1 MDDIGYPLDLTTPVR
16 HVATE
21 MGRVAPAALS
31 VKEMA
36 AIYRHPNPSDISRVR
51 TQEGCASDDEAIEW
65 LLTRAIEA
73 ITRRGKA
80 GEIQI
85 EQNGSGY
92 HLADGVSFDDLVYNR
107 KKIKRIRDDHAYLR
121 DAFNPRS
128 GEFSENIRSFSD
140 RDLDEL
146 RESMREF
153 GWIEHFPAIK
163 DERGVVLVGHR
174 RFRAAEL
181 EGIEPRTVTVRLGDG
196 DEADARRFKL
206 AIASNLGGKPLTPG
220 DRKKIAKYLYGDGDG
235 WSQQRIAQA
244 LNVSQMTVSR
254 DLEIKHVFN
263 PPKINPGA
271 GRPRNLTP
279 EQEQQVIEDYHEFG
293 GTKSMHEI
301 GEGLGYTGTSAK
313 TPAPVMKVID
323 QERGR
328 REERALRDAGQCKCP
343 NCGNIHGS
351 P

>member
-31 VKEMA
+31 IKEMA
-36 AIYRHPNPSDISRVR
+36 ATYRHPNPSDLSRVR
-51 TQEGCASDDEAIEW
+51 AQEDCASDDEAVEW
-65 LLTRAIEA
+65 LLARAIKA

-80 GEIQI
+80 GEIQV

-92 HLADGVSFDDLVYNR
+92 HLADGVSFDDLIYNR
-107 KKIKRIRDDHAYLR
+107 KKINRIRDDHAYLR
-121 DAFNPRS
+121 DAFNPMS
-128 GEFSENIRSFSD
+128 GDFSENIRSFSD
-140 RDLDEL
+140 KDLDEL

-174 RFRAAEL
+174 RLRAAKL
-181 EGIEPRTVTVRLGDG
+181 EDIEPRTVTVRLGDG
-196 DEADARRFKL
+196 DEADARRFRL
-206 AIASNLGGKPLTPG
+206 AIASNLGGKPLTPT
-220 DRKKIAKYLYGDGDG
+220 DRKKIAKYLYGDGEG
-235 WSQQRIAQA
+235 WSQQRIAGA
-244 LNVSQMTVSR
+244 LNVTQKTISKDLGGYTEGITSR
-254 DLEIKHVFN
+254 SRGGHPHK
-263 PPKINPGA
+263 
-271 GRPRNLTP
+271 LTD
-279 EQEQQVIEDYHEFG
+279 EQTQQVIEDYHEFG
-293 GTKSMHEI
+293 GGKTMKEI
-301 GEGLGYTGTSAK
+301 AEDLGYEGTKAIS
-313 TPAPVMKVID
+313 PGPVVKVID

-343 NCGNIHGS
+343 NCGNVHGS